1 MRDIVSYTELSTLA
15 KCEKM
20 WTLRYRDKVDEPTE
34 RPIYFRKGSMLHEL
48 CHAWWIGG
56 DAQTRAE
63 QRELGVPEDFNHAA
77 LQDDV
82 QWLYERYTKRYGELR
97 AAGALR
103 VVETELKVVN
113 PIPHSGVAA
122 VTYVDQ
128 LVWVKGLK
136 VGHRELNGLY
146 AVERKSMADWQRL
159 DTLEVDPQVGIVLW
173 QLRQAGWPVQGVI
186 YDAMRTYRWKP
197 EKQSLTDIEAELVAQ
212 MVFEPGEPEYS
223 SLPKKLLRE
232 VAKARQ
238 ETTTT
243 ERPLADSFQLLVTDR
258 TGAQVDVIVDDM
270 KAAVRRRALLGAGE
284 VPMRNLGQ
292 TCKSCSYRN
301 ECHADLIFPELME
314 LRYEN
319 VG

>member
-159 DTLEVDPQVGIVLW
+159 DTLDVDPQVGIVLW

-197 EKQSLTDIEAELVAQ
+197 EQPTQAALIEWRASEDA
-212 MVFEPGEPEYS
+212 VFAS
-223 SLPKKLLRE
+223 WTKKRQTE
-232 VAKARQ
+232 WAKLEQPHR
-238 ETTTT
+238 TV
-243 ERPLADSFQLLVTDR
+243 ERPLEDSFQLLVTDR
-258 TGAQVDVIVDDM
+258 TGAQVNVIVDDM

-284 VPMRNLGQ
+284 VPMRNIGQ

-314 LRYEN
+314 MRYEN